1 MTLSDMEAFASAG
14 PLVIVLAILL
24 ISARTGLLKVLLR
37 SDDGQTAINT
47 RLSSIETSIADIKKA
62 IHEIDI
68 QIAIYNDRSER

>member
-24 ISARTGLLKVLLR
+24 VAARTGLLKVLLR
-37 SDDGQTAINT
+37 SDDGQKSINI
-47 RLSSIETSIADIKKA
+47 RLTSIEESVAEIKKA
-62 IHEIDI
+62 LHEIDI